1 MRVLCIMRDQPSRLI
16 IVTGLSGAG
25 RNSGLR
31 ALEDI
36 GYEAVD
42 NPPLAIVETLARV
55 DRPLAVG
62 IDTRTRDFSVEDVLS
77 TIDRLRSS
85 ASVHP
90 ELLFLTASPEAL
102 QRRFSETRRRHP
114 LALTGKVTE
123 GIEAEQ
129 ALTLP
134 LRNAADWVIDTSQL
148 SLTSL
153 RQIIEQRFGLGGP
166 GMTIT
171 LVSFGFPSGL
181 PQEADLVI
189 DTRFLRNPHYIP
201 DLREKTG
208 LDPAVRTYISEDPD
222 FPEFYE
228 RVGGLIEFL
237 LPRFVREGKKYVMIA
252 IGCTGGKH
260 RSVSLVEM
268 LGTRLSDRG
277 WGVLVEHRNL
287 DMKSVVVPH
296 DNATGN
302 AASQPTVGVEK

>member
-1 MRVLCIMRDQPSRLI
+1 MKDQPNRLI

-42 NPPLAIVETLARV
+42 NPPLAMVETLARG

-62 IDTRTRDFSVEDVLS
+62 IDSRTRDFSVEDVLS
-77 TIDRLRSS
+77 TINRLRSNDS
-85 ASVHP
+85 IHP

-114 LALTGKVTE
+114 LALTGRVTE
-123 GIEAEQ
+123 GIDAEQ

-134 LRNAADWVIDTSQL
+134 LRNQADWVIDTSQL
-148 SLTSL
+148 SLTGL

-189 DTRFLRNPHYIP
+189 DVRFLRNPHYIP

-260 RSVSLVEM
+260 RSVSFVEM

-277 WGVLVEHRNL
+277 WGVLIEHRNL
-287 DMKSVVVPH
+287 DIRAVH
-296 DNATGN
+296 ARRQNASGN
-302 AASQPTVGVEK
+302 VAIPPIPGVEQ